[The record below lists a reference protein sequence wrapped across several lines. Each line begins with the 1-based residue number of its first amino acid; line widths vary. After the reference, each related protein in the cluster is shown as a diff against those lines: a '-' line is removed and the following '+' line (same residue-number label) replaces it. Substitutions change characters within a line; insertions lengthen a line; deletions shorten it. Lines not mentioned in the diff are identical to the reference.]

1 MIPFLKKN
9 KDGKKPPKPTVPRTA
24 QESIPFQRMFED
36 GTCRVRPGYYTRTIQ
51 YQDINY
57 QLAQQEDKT
66 AIFEEWCSFLNFF
79 DSSIHFELSFVN
91 TATDSA
97 DFEKSIRIPYQQ
109 DGFDDVRAEYSQML
123 RQQLSKGNNGLT
135 KTKFL
140 TYGIEGVHY
149 EKTSDTS
156 IKLLDASSKYTTD
169 YYTLGNE
176 LIMYTVDPQA
186 RDLWDQYRAFNDA
199 SKPSVLVGFSFNN
212 ENVKTEYASVMN
224 ITAQYLPQLFTG
236 SAADVDQTVA
246 EMNQKLYD
254 AGLQKII
261 EDMQKQIDEWAA
273 KQK

>member
-1 MIPFLKKN
+1 MP
-9 KDGKKPPKPTVPRTA
+9 V
-24 QESIPFQRMFED
+24 
-36 GTCRVRPGYYTRTIQ
+36 Y
-51 YQDINY
+51 
-57 QLAQQEDKT
+57 DKT
-66 AIFEEWCSFLNFF
+66 HE
-79 DSSIHFELSFVN
+79 
-91 TATDSA
+91 
-97 DFEKSIRIPYQQ
+97 P
-109 DGFDDVRAEYSQML
+109 
-123 RQQLSKGNNGLT
+123 
-135 KTKFL
+135 
-140 TYGIEGVHY
+140 
-149 EKTSDTS
+149 
-156 IKLLDASSKYTTD
+156 
-169 YYTLGNE
+169 LGNE

-261 EDMQKQIDEWAA
+261 DDMQKQVDEWAA